1 MLFYVI
7 YWSVQKSYS
16 YVKYGS
22 GQLFFLA
29 IHQTVISV
37 LFTQMNTLIYSLFP
51 VSYPIYLQ
59 KTLNQIKYVLM
70 MI

>member
-1 MLFYVI
+1 MLYTEVCRKVI
-7 YWSVQKSYS
+7 AMLNM
-16 YVKYGS
+16 G
-22 GQLFFLA
+22 LDNFFFLA

-37 LFTQMNTLIYSLFP
+37 LFTQMNILIYSLFP